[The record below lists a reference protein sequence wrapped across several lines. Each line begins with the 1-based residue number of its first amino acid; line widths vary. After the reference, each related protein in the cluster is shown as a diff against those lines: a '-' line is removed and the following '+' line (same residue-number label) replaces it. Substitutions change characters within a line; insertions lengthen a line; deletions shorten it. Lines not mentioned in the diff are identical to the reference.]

1 MVRQGG
7 MGAERQSRI
16 WIDDGHA
23 IFRRGIAACLTAIDL
38 TVVGQSA
45 LLRPPPL
52 LNRVDLLIFEAEPNS
67 IRMVLRF
74 SREGSAGLL
83 ALVHDP
89 RDVVVCELLEA
100 GISAVLPHA
109 DLTCEALISAVRA
122 VLSGNAVVPAPVMPG
137 VLAHA
142 RSAGR
147 QAPGTLSERE
157 REVLKLLADG
167 SDTREIAIGL
177 CFSERTVKNVVHDIL
192 MKLNCRTRAHAVAMA
207 TRAGVI

>member
-1 MVRQGG
+1 MD
-7 MGAERQSRI
+7 ADRQSRI
-16 WIDDGHA
+16 WIDDAHA
-23 IFRRGIAACLTAIDL
+23 IFRRGIAACLNSIDF

-52 LNRVDLLIFEAEPNS
+52 LDRVDLLVFEAAPTS
-67 IRMVLRF
+67 VRSVRRF
-74 SREGSAGLL
+74 TREGSAGLL
-83 ALVHDP
+83 ALVHDA

-157 REVLKLLADG
+157 RDVLKLLAEG
-167 SDTREIAIGL
+167 SDTREIASGL

-192 MKLNCRTRAHAVAMA
+192 MKLNCRTRAHAVATA

>member
-1 MVRQGG
+1 M
-7 MGAERQSRI
+7 
-16 WIDDGHA
+16 
-23 IFRRGIAACLTAIDL
+23 
-38 TVVGQSA
+38 
-45 LLRPPPL
+45 
-52 LNRVDLLIFEAEPNS
+52 
-67 IRMVLRF
+67 
-74 SREGSAGLL
+74 
-83 ALVHDP
+83 
-89 RDVVVCELLEA
+89 
-100 GISAVLPHA
+100 
-109 DLTCEALISAVRA
+109 ISAVRA

-157 REVLKLLADG
+157 RDVLKLLADG
-167 SDTREIAIGL
+167 SDTREIASGL